1 MIRLRKSRRIAELE
15 AEVARLR
22 LALADAA
29 IVIGLQ
35 QHIEQGRQQT
45 RRLDGPTVVIRPTG
59 RRSPADPTIQY
70 DRRPR

>member
-1 MIRLRKSRRIAELE
+1 VIRLRKARRIAELE

-45 RRLDGPTVVIRPTG
+45 RRLDGPTVVIRPQA
-59 RRSPADPTIQY
+59 RRSVADPTVKY
-70 DRRPR
+70 GRHR